1 MGENVLEVPRG
12 GGGGGGG
19 GGYDVT
25 NGLDT
30 VVEKTSRAS
39 FKILLAGIS
48 NSAERMATIVCG

>member
-1 MGENVLEVPRG
+1 M
-12 GGGGGGG
+12 GGGGG